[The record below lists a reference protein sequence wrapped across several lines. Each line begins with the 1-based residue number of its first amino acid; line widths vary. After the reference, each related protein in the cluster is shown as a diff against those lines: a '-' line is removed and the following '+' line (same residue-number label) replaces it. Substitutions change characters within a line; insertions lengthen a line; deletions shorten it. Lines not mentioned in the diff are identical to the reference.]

1 MKQILFFLLIAT
13 LLSCGGSGVVGP
25 TYDLKGYETESVG
38 GGAELVSYK
47 SENGYY
53 LAQGSV
59 IDGVR
64 NGSWVTFHPN
74 TNKVKSITN
83 YVNGVK
89 NGVTIEMNDRGQIE
103 KLKGYK
109 NDGLHGI
116 QANYQ
121 FGRPTDETSYK
132 DGVVDGPFAV
142 YTNQAKIQKKGSF
155 KNGKQHGK
163 LQFFDEE
170 GYMTLEY
177 LYDNG
182 EKISGGIIEQRP
194 ATEE

>member
-1 MKQILFFLLIAT
+1 MKQILFFLLITT

-25 TYDLKGYETESVG
+25 TYDLKGYETESIG

-103 KLKGYK
+103 KLQGFK

-121 FGRPTDETSYK
+121 FGRPTDETSYR

-142 YTNQAKIQKKGSF
+142 YTNQAKVQKKGSF

-182 EKISGGIIEQRP
+182 EKISGGIIERP
-194 ATEE
+194 ASEE